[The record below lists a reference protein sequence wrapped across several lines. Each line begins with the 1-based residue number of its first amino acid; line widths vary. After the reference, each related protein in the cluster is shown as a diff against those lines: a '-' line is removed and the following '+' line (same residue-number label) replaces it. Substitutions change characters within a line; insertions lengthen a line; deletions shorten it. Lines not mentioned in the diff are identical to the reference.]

1 MKEHLKADLLLL
13 VYSLIMGITGIVL
26 KLATQELDIFNF
38 IALRFILA
46 FFVSSIFLG
55 KSCVARIDR
64 RSFLHALIL
73 GIITYLAHVTCT
85 AGIAS
90 APVSIAGFLTGLQTI
105 MVPVLAFLFTGRRY
119 SLRTILCVCG
129 GFFSILLLTAD
140 GNFQY
145 SSGIWICLSSSA
157 LAGAQI
163 LLIEKYL
170 GLGDDPVVLTVVPLG
185 VMALCAVSVAAPVS
199 GLALPENA
207 SGWFCRFW
215 TGIVSTAF
223 ATYIQALAQ
232 RATSAVNTGIIFASI
247 PVFTMAGGWLVFHES
262 ISIRAL
268 MGAALLIGSIVVMEL
283 GGSGRDSRCGVGRE
297 V

>member
-1 MKEHLKADLLLL
+1 MREQLKADILLL

-46 FFVSSIFLG
+46 FFVSFIFLG
-55 KSCVARIDR
+55 KSCIARMDR
-64 RSFLHALIL
+64 RSLLHSVIL
-73 GIITYLAHVTCT
+73 GVFTYLAHVTCT

-90 APVSIAGFLTGLQTI
+90 APVSIAGFLTSLQTI
-105 MVPVLAFLFTGRRY
+105 MVPVLAFLFMGRRCG
-119 SLRTILCVCG
+119 LRTTLCVCG
-129 GFFSILLLTAD
+129 GFFSLLLITA
-140 GNFQY
+140 GGSFQY
-145 SSGIWICLSSSA
+145 SAGIWICLSSSA

-170 GLGDDPVVLTVVPLG
+170 GLGDDPVVLTMVPLG
-185 VMALCAVSVAAPVS
+185 VMALCAVSVAVPVS

-207 SGWFCRFW
+207 SGWFCIFW

-223 ATYIQALAQ
+223 ATYIQTLAQ

-262 ISIRAL
+262 ISLKAL
-268 MGAALLIGSIVVMEL
+268 LGAALLIGSIVVMEL
-283 GGSGRDSRCGVGRE
+283 GNSGKGNPSGSGRE